1 MVTAN
6 RTWPLFCNLVFKGY
20 LFIPTNTNKMIVHT
34 DTQYN
39 IVLEPMTCPSRLA
52 MPLQYTAMSVVR
64 NKNFHW
70 PQPIISCTTPLKILI
85 YRFWQIIL
93 KMGRLKLVPPTANYI
108 SYLGFSDTSTSAHTY
123 SSQEANSRQPC
134 FKTFT
139 KPMSLHL
146 YLLP

>member
-39 IVLEPMTCPSRLA
+39 TVLEPMTCPSRLA

-70 PQPIISCTTPLKILI
+70 PQPIISCTTPLKILAN
-85 YRFWQIIL
+85 YF
-93 KMGRLKLVPPTANYI
+93 KDGKACKLVPPTANYI
-108 SYLGFSDTSTSAHTY
+108 SYLGFSDMSTSAHTYY

-139 KPMSLHL
+139 KPMSLHI
-146 YLLP
+146 YLLS